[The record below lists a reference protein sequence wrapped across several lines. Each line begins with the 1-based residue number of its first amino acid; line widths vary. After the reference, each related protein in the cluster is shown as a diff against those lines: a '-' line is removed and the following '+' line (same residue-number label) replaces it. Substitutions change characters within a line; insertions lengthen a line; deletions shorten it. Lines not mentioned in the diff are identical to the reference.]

1 MTFGKQI
8 QGYLQAHHQE
18 MLLMLENLVNRNT
31 SSEYKPGVDEAG
43 YYIKDTFEKLGF
55 SVDVLERQNVG
66 NSVVARKEGSG
77 NGRALLIC
85 HIDSVFPEGTDYIK
99 PFTLNGNLATG
110 NGVLDMKACIVGCY
124 FALKAL
130 DDLQISR
137 PDVVVFLSGDEEKGS
152 EAVRREIEEEGMLC
166 DWALVTEGS
175 RPGKAVVTQ
184 IKGNAY
190 LHVTARGRAAH
201 AGNEPDI
208 GKNAII
214 DLAQKAA
221 QLNALNDFETGT
233 TVSVTTF
240 QGGENRI
247 VIPDHAEMD
256 VDIRFFTMEEWYK
269 VENSIREILSHAND
283 GIQVEYKLTLNR
295 PPLSL
300 VPGSEEL
307 IETVKAASV
316 ELAIPYS
323 DVQPGGVSDGN
334 FVSALGV
341 PTIDGMGPSGGMMC
355 SPEEYLEIDTMV
367 PCAARLALTLSM
379 LGDLAP
385 RQ

>member
-1 MTFGKQI
+1 MSYGLQI
-8 QGYLQAHHQE
+8 QEYLQQHHRE
-18 MLLMLENLVNRNT
+18 MLAMLENLVDRNT

-43 YYIKDTFEKLGF
+43 RYLKEAFETIGF
-55 SVDVLERQNVG
+55 DVEVLERESVG
-66 NSVVARKEGSG
+66 NSVVARKQGG
-77 NGRALLIC
+77 GKGRALLIC
-85 HIDSVFPEGTDYIK
+85 HIDSVFPEGTDHIK
-99 PFTLNGNLATG
+99 PFTIDGNLATG

-124 FALKAL
+124 YALKAL
-130 DDLQISR
+130 DELKI
-137 PDVVVFLSGDEEKGS
+137 PYPEAVVFLSGDEEKGS
-152 EAVRREIEEEGMLC
+152 LAVRKNIEDEGRLC

-184 IKGNAY
+184 RKGNAY
-190 LHVTARGRAAH
+190 LHVTAKGRAAH
-201 AGNEPDI
+201 AGNEPQV
-208 GKNAII
+208 GKNAIV
-214 DLAQKAA
+214 DLAQKIAR
-221 QLNALNDFETGT
+221 LNALNDFETGT

-240 QGGENRI
+240 SGGENRI

-256 VDIRFFTMEEWYK
+256 VDIRFYTMEEWEK
-269 VENSIREILSHAND
+269 VEKAVRSILSEANE
-283 GIQVEYKLTLNR
+283 GISVTYDLTLNR

-307 IETVKAASV
+307 IGTVKAASA
-316 ELAIPYS
+316 ELGIPYS

-367 PCAARLALTLSM
+367 PCAARLALTLAM
-379 LGDLAP
+379 LGEE
-385 RQ
+385 

>member
-1 MTFGKQI
+1 MTYGKQI
-8 QGYLQAHHQE
+8 QEYLQKHHRD
-18 MLLMLENLVNRNT
+18 MLAMLENLVNRNT
-31 SSEYKPGVDEAG
+31 SSDFKPGVDEAG
-43 YYIKDTFEKLGF
+43 LYIKDAFEKTGF
-55 SVDVLERQNVG
+55 SVEVLERPNVG
-66 NSVVARKEGSG
+66 NSVVARKDGSG

-99 PFTLNGNLATG
+99 PFTINGNLATG

-130 DDLQISR
+130 DELQIPR

-152 EAVRREIEEEGMLC
+152 EAVRKDIEDEGRLC

-175 RPGKAVVTQ
+175 RPGKAVATRR
-184 IKGNAY
+184 KGNAY
-190 LHVTARGRAAH
+190 LHVTAKGRAAH
-201 AGNEPDI
+201 AGNEPTV

-221 QLNALNDFETGT
+221 QLNALNDFEKGT

-240 QGGENRI
+240 RGGENRI
-247 VIPDHAEMD
+247 VIPDFAEMD
-256 VDIRFFTMEEWYK
+256 VDIRFYTMDEWEK
-269 VENSIREILSHAND
+269 VERSIRDILSHANE
-283 GIQVEYKLTLNR
+283 GIQAEYKLTLNR

-307 IETVKAASV
+307 IETVKAASA
-316 ELAIPYS
+316 ELGIPYS

-341 PTIDGMGPSGGMMC
+341 PTIDGMGPSG
-355 SPEEYLEIDTMV
+355 E
-367 PCAARLALTLSM
+367 
-379 LGDLAP
+379 
-385 RQ
+385 